1 MEQVAILSQIGGLMV
16 IYHGYKVNKIR
27 LKQIQVIV
35 GGRANDD
42 S

>member
-1 MEQVAILSQIGGLMV
+1 MEQVAIVSQIGGLMV
-16 IYHGYKVNKIR
+16 AYHGYKVNKIR
-27 LKQIQVIV
+27 FKQIQVIV